1 MDLQNTVPEGQE
13 EEEEEEEEEA
23 EEVLLQHEGLILVLK
38 NEEWTAESNG
48 SNKSVLECPQYRPN
62 NQKRILKLYS

>member
-1 MDLQNTVPEGQE
+1 MDLQNTVPEGQ
-13 EEEEEEEEEA
+13 EEEA
-23 EEVLLQHEGLILVLK
+23 EEVLLQHEGLILGLK
-38 NEEWTAESNG
+38 NGEWTAESNG